1 MTPRASLQ
9 QSVPMTPLS
18 AVPVRQLNLPNGGT
32 LELLSHVLSL
42 LPNPVY
48 VKDRQHLWVEA
59 NPAFCDILG
68 RTREDLLGKS
78 DYDISPPDQAD
89 VFWAM
94 DDDVFLTQGQ
104 NINHEALNNAVGE
117 TLWVESQKSY
127 FKTEDGAEY
136 LVGILTDLTALVDIQ
151 ARETALAAAEG
162 KALASARAK
171 SEFLANM
178 SHEIRTPMNGVL
190 GMTQLL
196 RGTGLT
202 DQQTEMVDM
211 LERTGD
217 ALLSLI
223 DDVLDFSK
231 IEAGRLKLSPEPF
244 DLRQMVDDVVVLLG
258 SSARESEL
266 DLIVQ
271 FAPSLPCYVV
281 GDRGRIRQVLLNLI
295 GNAIKFTENGYISV
309 EVDGR
314 VEAGGLHL
322 SASVCDTGI
331 GIAEDKLAS
340 IFEKFEQADGSMT
353 RIYGGTGLGLAISR
367 DLVTLMGGTLTAT
380 SVLGTGSRFRMDVNL
395 PIVANE
401 PSSQTDADINPDIK
415 GLKILVVDDLPPNLK
430 VITTQLERLGLC
442 ADAVGS
448 AKAAVEHLVTA
459 SQSGDPYTLLIT
471 DYHMPDCDGLRL
483 TQTLR
488 RHESFKALDIIAMSS
503 VSEGSVRESFAAAKV
518 NDYLFKPITLA
529 NFDRMIMRS
538 AARLRG
544 DAP

>member
-1 MTPRASLQ
+1 
-9 QSVPMTPLS
+9 
-18 AVPVRQLNLPNGGT
+18 
-32 LELLSHVLSL
+32 
-42 LPNPVY
+42 
-48 VKDRQHLWVEA
+48 
-59 NPAFCDILG
+59 
-68 RTREDLLGKS
+68 
-78 DYDISPPDQAD
+78 
-89 VFWAM
+89 
-94 DDDVFLTQGQ
+94 
-104 NINHEALNNAVGE
+104 
-117 TLWVESQKSY
+117 
-127 FKTEDGAEY
+127 
-136 LVGILTDLTALVDIQ
+136 
-151 ARETALAAAEG
+151 
-162 KALASARAK
+162 
-171 SEFLANM
+171 
-178 SHEIRTPMNGVL
+178 
-190 GMTQLL
+190 MTQLR

-258 SSARESEL
+258 SSARESAL

-271 FAPSLPCYVV
+271 FAPSLPCHVV

-295 GNAIKFTENGYISV
+295 GNAIKFTETGYISV

-314 VEAGGLHL
+314 IDAGVLHL

-331 GIAEDKLAS
+331 GIAEGKLAT
-340 IFEKFEQADGSMT
+340 IFEKFEQADGSTT

-380 SVLGTGSRFRMDVNL
+380 SVLGTGSRFRMDIVL

-401 PSSQTDADINPDIK
+401 LSSKTGSDINPNIE

-430 VITTQLERLGLC
+430 VITTQLDRLGLR

-459 SQSGDPYTLLIT
+459 TQSGEPYTLLIT
-471 DYHMPDCDGLRL
+471 DYQMPDCDGLRL

-488 RHESFKALDIIAMSS
+488 RHDGFEALDIIVMSS
-503 VSEGSVRESFAAAKV
+503 VDDPSVRESFAAAKV
-518 NDYLFKPITLA
+518 NDYLFKPITLT
-529 NFDRMIMRS
+529 NFDRMIMRA
-538 AARLRG
+538 AARLSA